1 MVKLYEHAICIHP
14 YFRDS
19 HAGSLG
25 LAIFPPIGLEY
36 IAAALRPH
44 VRELTLVDLRLPGP
58 LRDVEKLKRFI
69 SDNCDLLCISIN
81 WEYHFR
87 EVCEL
92 VSQLPPEMVTVV
104 GGQQATDCVE
114 EIFEACPNV
123 DIIVRGEGE
132 DTIAEIAQGKDWP
145 HILGISYRLQERIYH
160 NANRPLGEVE
170 GYNFPDRSLR
180 SRDYSLNMGGFN
192 LRGEQFDMI
201 LTSRGC
207 PYNCKFCTFNLNPW
221 TQKRRYST
229 RSIETVMTELEQIK
243 AGLILIADENFF
255 VNPARARKI
264 CDTIVERGI
273 KKRFFVQARIE
284 IFEHP
289 EVLESAVKAG
299 IKVML
304 LGIES
309 PTDRILEQL
318 NKGFD
323 TDKVR
328 LAFEVFRRFPLYY
341 HGYFI
346 YGNVSETDEEMLKIP
361 VFAKELGLDSI
372 TYQKLRVDKYSPL
385 REVVESDERYF
396 IGDDRIVY
404 RCGVGRQGLKKI
416 SREITR
422 KFYTPDQLY
431 SIMRKLFAVGLF
443 TGRNVPAL
451 LSSVPSVLSDMIGR
465 EYRKMVKRRKTAIL
479 AKN

>member
-1 MVKLYEHAICIHP
+1 MEKIYRHAICIHP

-36 IAAALRPH
+36 IAAALSPY
-44 VRELTLVDLRLPGP
+44 VEKLTFVDLRLAGP
-58 LRDVEKLKRFI
+58 LRDIQKLNQFI
-69 SDNCDLLCISIN
+69 SENCDLICVSIN

-87 EVCEL
+87 EVCDL
-92 VSQLPPEMVTVV
+92 VNQLPHNVTTVV

-114 EIFEACPNV
+114 EIFEMCPNV

-132 DTIAEIAQGKDWP
+132 DTIVEIAKG
-145 HILGISYRLQERIYH
+145 HNLSEIAGISFRINGLVRH
-160 NANRPLGEVE
+160 NENRPLGEIE
-170 GYNFPDRSLR
+170 LYRFPDRALR
-180 SRDYSLNMGGFN
+180 SQEYSLNMGGFA
-192 LRGEQFDMI
+192 LKGEQFDMI

-243 AGLILIADENFF
+243 AGIILIADENFF
-255 VNPARARKI
+255 VNPNRAKKI
-264 CDTIVERGI
+264 CETIVERGI
-273 KKRFFVQARIE
+273 RKRFFVQARIE
-284 IFEHP
+284 IFERP
-289 EVLESAVKAG
+289 DVLEAAVKAG

-309 PTDRILEQL
+309 PTDRILDQL

-323 TDKVR
+323 TQRVR
-328 LAFEVFRRFPLYY
+328 DAFRVFRQFPIYY

-346 YGNVSETDEEMLKIP
+346 YGNVGETDDEMLNIP
-361 VFAKELGLDSI
+361 AFAKELGLDSI

-385 REVVESDERYF
+385 REVVEADSRYY

-404 RCGVGRQGLKKI
+404 RHGVGRQGLKKI

-422 KFYTPDQLY
+422 KFYTPDQLL
-431 SIMRKLFAVGLF
+431 SILRKLFGVQLF
-443 TGRNVPAL
+443 TGRD
-451 LSSVPSVLSDMIGR
+451 VPSLVSSIPAVVTEMMGR
-465 EYRKMVKRRKTAIL
+465 EFKKMVKRIRL
-479 AKN
+479 AQSA

>member
-1 MVKLYEHAICIHP
+1 MEKLYRHAICIHP

-25 LAIFPPIGLEY
+25 LAVFPPIGLEY
-36 IAAALRPH
+36 IIAALRPH
-44 VRELTLVDLRLPGP
+44 VDELTFVDLRLPGP
-58 LRDVEKLKRFI
+58 LRDVGKLRDFI
-69 SDNCDLLCISIN
+69 SQNCDLICISIN

-92 VSQLPPEMVTVV
+92 VSQLPHHITTVV

-114 EIFEACPNV
+114 EIFEMCPNV
-123 DIIVRGEGE
+123 DIIARGEGE
-132 DTIAEIAQGKDWP
+132 DTMAEIATGSELSE
-145 HILGISYRLQERIYH
+145 ILGISYRRDGQLFH
-160 NANRPLGEVE
+160 NTNRALGEIE
-170 GYNFPDRSLR
+170 KYRFPDRSVR
-180 SRDYSLNMGGFN
+180 SQDYSLNMGGFA
-192 LRGEQFDMI
+192 LKGEEFDMI

-229 RSIETVMTELEQIK
+229 RSIETVMTELEQVK
-243 AGLILIADENFF
+243 AGMVLIADENFF
-255 VNPARARKI
+255 VNPNRAKKI
-264 CDTIVERGI
+264 CETIVDRGI

-284 IFEHP
+284 IFERP
-289 EVLESAVKAG
+289 DVLEAAVKAG

-323 TDKVR
+323 TQKVR
-328 LAFEVFRRFPLYY
+328 QAFEVFRQFPLYY

-346 YGNVSETDEEMLKIP
+346 YGNIGETDEEMLKIP
-361 VFAKELGLDSI
+361 GFAKELGLDSI

-385 REVVESDERYF
+385 RELVESDHRYY

-404 RCGVGRQGLKKI
+404 RHGVGRPGLKKI

-422 KFYTPDQLY
+422 KFYTPDQLF
-431 SIMRKLFAVGLF
+431 SIAKKLFAIKLF
-443 TGRNVPAL
+443 TRSNVPAL
-451 LSSVPSVLSDMIGR
+451 VSSIPAVLTDMAGR
-465 EYRKMVKRRKTAIL
+465 EFRKMVKRMKL
-479 AKN
+479 AQSA

>member
-1 MVKLYEHAICIHP
+1 MERIYKHAICLHP

-44 VRELTLVDLRLPGP
+44 VDELTFVDLRLPGP
-58 LRDVEKLKRFI
+58 LRDAEKLTRFME
-69 SDNCDLLCISIN
+69 SNCDLLCISVN

-92 VSQLPPEMVTVV
+92 ISKLPHGITTVV

-114 EIFEACPNV
+114 ELFEACPNI

-132 DTIAEIAQGKDWP
+132 DIIAEIAQGRDLSE
-145 HILGISYRLQERIYH
+145 IQGISYRRDGKLFH
-160 NANRPLGEVE
+160 NPNRPLGEIE
-170 GYNFPDRSLR
+170 KYTFPDRRLR
-180 SRDYSLNMGGFN
+180 SQDYSLNMGGFA

-229 RSIETVMTELEQIK
+229 RSIETVMAELEQIK
-243 AGLILIADENFF
+243 AGIILIADENFF
-255 VNPARARKI
+255 VNPARAKKI
-264 CDTIVERGI
+264 CDAIVERGI

-289 EVLESAVKAG
+289 DVLEAAVKAG

-328 LAFEVFRRFPLYY
+328 KAFKVFRQFPLYY

-346 YGNVSETDEEMLKIP
+346 YGNVSETDEEMLRIP

-385 REVVESDERYF
+385 RELVEAHPDYF

-404 RCGVGRQGLKKI
+404 RHGIGRQGLKKI
-416 SREITR
+416 SRDITR

-431 SIMRKLFAVGLF
+431 SIVRKLFAVQLF

-451 LSSVPSVLSDMIGR
+451 LSSIPAVLADMTNR
-465 EYRKMVKRRKTAIL
+465 EYKKMLKRRKL
-479 AKN
+479 AQSA

>member
-1 MVKLYEHAICIHP
+1 MEKLYRHAICIHP

-25 LAIFPPIGLEY
+25 LAVFPPIGLEY
-36 IAAALRPH
+36 IVAALRPH
-44 VRELTLVDLRLPGP
+44 VDELTFVDLRLPGP
-58 LRDVEKLKRFI
+58 LRDVDKLRDFI
-69 SDNCDLLCISIN
+69 SQNCDLICISIN

-92 VSQLPPEMVTVV
+92 VSQLPPHIKTVV
-104 GGQQATDCVE
+104 GGQQATDFVE
-114 EIFEACPNV
+114 EIFEMCPNV
-123 DIIVRGEGE
+123 DIIARGEGE
-132 DTIAEIAQGKDWP
+132 DTIVEISTGRELKD
-145 HILGISYRLQERIYH
+145 ILGISYRQNGEIFH
-160 NANRPLGEVE
+160 NTNRALGEIE
-170 GYNFPDRSLR
+170 SYRFPDRSIR
-180 SRDYSLNMGGFN
+180 SQDYSLNMGGFA

-229 RSIETVMTELEQIK
+229 RSIETVMEELEQIE
-243 AGLILIADENFF
+243 AGMILIADENFF
-255 VNPARARKI
+255 VNPNRAKKI
-264 CDTIVERGI
+264 CETLVERGI

-284 IFEHP
+284 IFERP
-289 EVLESAVKAG
+289 DVLEAAVEAG

-323 TDKVR
+323 TAKVR
-328 LAFEVFRRFPLYY
+328 QAFKVFRQFPLYY

-346 YGNVSETDEEMLKIP
+346 YGNVTETDEEMLRIP

-385 REVVESDERYF
+385 RELVESNPGYY

-404 RCGVGRQGLKKI
+404 RQGIGRQGLKKI
-416 SREITR
+416 SRQITR
-422 KFYTPDQLY
+422 KFYTPDQLV
-431 SIMRKLFAVGLF
+431 SIFRKLFAVKLF

-451 LSSVPSVLSDMIGR
+451 LSSVPAVVTNMLGR
-465 EYRKMVKRRKTAIL
+465 EFKKMVKRMRL
-479 AKN
+479 AQST